1 MIEEFLQIFVIAS
14 WILFILLLVRAFF
27 RVLRREGILSAIK
40 KTFSIKRWGIHLIFL
55 LFVTTLHFSLVF
67 IPPQYTGVVIS
78 MLDKGG
84 IRKKPLLGGLHL
96 IAPLLQR
103 VEVYPLYWQT
113 YTIVSNPLEGQ
124 QKGDDS
130 ITARTSDGQEVVIN
144 CSVLYRI
151 APDKV
156 VNLHINWQHRY
167 VEEMVRPII
176 RGTVRLVVSKFSV
189 SEINSHSRRHAEK
202 ELSEHLKVIF
212 SYNSL
217 ILEAFLLRDIT
228 FSSLYAQAVE
238 QKQVAEQGTTRT
250 EHEARQ
256 IANYAKGVAEKT
268 RIAARADAQAIVVT
282 AQADARAIVL
292 QAQAQA
298 EYFQRV
304 AQALQINPNLLT
316 YEYINKV
323 APQIKSFYL
332 PNDAPLQLPKTA
344 LPPDL
349 LSSAQGYSP
358 QTPVYNDADSSLDPL
373 VPALDS
379 PPDIPDIP
387 DLPSKTDEAQET
399 TEKNGSEAAKPS
411 AEKSDKKLPQK
422 PAGNNH
428 QQTSSAPADKQPS
441 GKTGP
446 LTDPFD
452 LLPSAKG
459 SQ

>member
-1 MIEEFLQIFVIAS
+1 MIEEFLHFFVLAS
-14 WILFILLLVRAFF
+14 WVLFILMLVYSFF
-27 RVLRREGILSAIK
+27 RVLRREGIVSAFK
-40 KTFSIKRWGIHLIFL
+40 KTFSIKRWAIHLL
-55 LFVTTLHFSLVF
+55 VLAFVTTLHFSLVF

-84 IRKKPLLGGLHL
+84 ISKKPLNGGLHL

-124 QKGDDS
+124 KKGDDS
-130 ITARTSDGQEVVIN
+130 ITARTSDGQEVDIN

-151 APDKV
+151 APEKV

-167 VEEMVRPII
+167 VEDMVRPII

-228 FSSLYAQAVE
+228 FTPLYAQAVE

-250 EHEARQ
+250 EHEAMQ
-256 IANYAKGVAEKT
+256 IANYAKGLAEKT
-268 RIAARADAQAIVVT
+268 RIAARAEAQAVVVT

-304 AQALQINPNLLT
+304 AQALQVNPNLLT

-332 PNDAPLQLPKTA
+332 PNDAPLQLPETA
-344 LPPDL
+344 LPPNLKGMQPLPGSAANTFQVSPDL
-349 LSSAQGYSP
+349 
-358 QTPVYNDADSSLDPL
+358 QTDTQLFEAEDRKEDMEDPL
-373 VPALDS
+373 
-379 PPDIPDIP
+379 
-387 DLPSKTDEAQET
+387 DLPSIPDAQEQSAKQKSKKVANSST
-399 TEKNGSEAAKPS
+399 KPEPHASNDSKTEKK
-411 AEKSDKKLPQK
+411 
-422 PAGNNH
+422 
-428 QQTSSAPADKQPS
+428 SAPVQ
-441 GKTGP
+441 
-446 LTDPFD
+446 DPFD
-452 LLPSAKG
+452 LLPSKKG
-459 SQ
+459 Q

>member
-1 MIEEFLQIFVIAS
+1 MIEEFLHLFVIAS
-14 WILFILLLVRAFF
+14 WILFVVMLVYSFF
-27 RVLRREGILSAIK
+27 RVLRREGPLSACK
-40 KTFSIKRWGIHLIFL
+40 KTFSIKRWSIHLLVL

-67 IPPQYTGVVIS
+67 IPPQYTGVVVS
-78 MLDKGG
+78 MIDKGG
-84 IRKKPLLGGLHL
+84 IRKKPLNGGLHL

-103 VEVYPLYWQT
+103 VEIYPLYWQT

-124 QKGDDS
+124 HKGDDS
-130 ITARTSDGQEVVIN
+130 ITARTSDGQEVDIN

-151 APDKV
+151 APEKV

-167 VEEMVRPII
+167 VQEMVRPII

-202 ELSEHLKVIF
+202 ELSNHLKVIF

-228 FSSLYAQAVE
+228 FTHLYAQAVE

-256 IANYAKGVAEKT
+256 IANYAKGLAEKT
-268 RIAARADAQAIVVT
+268 RIAARAEAQAIVVT

-298 EYFQRV
+298 EYFHRV

-349 LSSAQGYSP
+349 LSSRSYSP
-358 QTPVYNDADSSLDPL
+358 QIPFDNAPDKDLDPL
-373 VPALDS
+373 LTDQDTTQNA
-379 PPDIPDIP
+379 
-387 DLPSKTDEAQET
+387 DLPQQPESLAADKPSPKKKPKTSKPAAA
-399 TEKNGSEAAKPS
+399 KNG
-411 AEKSDKKLPQK
+411 EK
-422 PAGNNH
+422 
-428 QQTSSAPADKQPS
+428 APAASSNAQPS
-441 GKTGP
+441 SRKDSIA
-446 LTDPFD
+446 DPFD
-452 LLPSAKG
+452 LLPPAKG
-459 SQ
+459 KQ